1 MKLKNL
7 IHSTVGPVGMEHEQ
21 PDNRARQLI
30 ERGICEE
37 VKPKKAAPKKETKK
51 ETK

>member
-7 IHSTVGPVGMEHEQ
+7 IHSTVGPKGMEHEQ
-21 PDNRARQLI
+21 NENRARQLI

-37 VKPKKAAPKKETKK
+37 VKTAKPKAKKETK
-51 ETK
+51 